1 MKKYTIGLITGA
13 LLAVSAMMFI
23 GATNQNKNLGDI
35 TVNSIGV
42 VNNDGKPVAVLT
54 ASENGGM
61 LGISNNDGKPV
72 AGINA
77 DEDGGNFWI
86 YNKHNKQVVAL
97 QSNKN
102 LDGAIGLYDRYGDL
116 GWGETGKQ

>member
-42 VNNDGKPVAVLT
+42 VNNDGKPVAILT

-61 LGISNNDGKPV
+61 LGIYNNDGKTV
-72 AGINA
+72 AVLTAEEN
-77 DEDGGNFWI
+77 GGSLEI

-102 LDGAIGLYDRYGDL
+102 LDGAIGLYDRYGDH
-116 GWGETGKQ
+116 GWSRSGKQ